1 MHRRAS
7 LPARI
12 NVLGEHTDYAGG
24 LALPF
29 ATHLRLT
36 LNAFSL
42 EEGYEGDHETAMRFF
57 VQQSACKAHILKV
70 RIAGVEPATRGWKPP
85 MLPLHHIRSMYYS
98 CRAASPL

>member
-36 LNAFSL
+36 LNAFSQV
-42 EEGYEGDHETAMRFF
+42 EGCLMLSSCLVRKRFNEAF
-57 VQQSACKAHILKV
+57 RGMPRSAKN
-70 RIAGVEPATRGWKPP
+70 
-85 MLPLHHIRSMYYS
+85 
-98 CRAASPL
+98 

>member
-42 EEGYEGDHETAMRFF
+42 EEGYEGD
-57 VQQSACKAHILKV
+57 
-70 RIAGVEPATRGWKPP
+70 ATIIELW
-85 MLPLHHIRSMYYS
+85 
-98 CRAASPL
+98 RAAGGWPARLNVESQIPIGVGMSSSAALCLAVVLCVNGLSIAR